1 MSEHKE
7 NILELFKYGLTPN
20 EIAEIRGV
28 SHSYVCRVL
37 RELSPK
43 TLTPT
48 NYVNAILSGLT
59 TNEDIATFLNVNI
72 STLKRYKSKHDLKIA
87 TAKYLYISGWT
98 MERIKNTFH
107 FTNAEAASLET
118 LGTFE
123 QIKDTL
129 RRMQNALQPHS
140 GECDQINGQLEII
153 ERLLKDLKC

>member
-48 NYVNAILSGLT
+48 NYVNAVLSGLS
-59 TNEDIATFLNVNI
+59 TNEDIANFLNINI
-72 STLKRYKSKHDLKIA
+72 STLKRFKSKHDLKTA
-87 TAKYLYISGWT
+87 TALYLYFSGWS
-98 MERIKNTFH
+98 MERIKNSLRL
-107 FTNAEAASLET
+107 TNAEEARLET

-129 RRMQNALQPHS
+129 LRMQKALQPHS
-140 GECDQINGQLEII
+140 GKCDQINEQLKLI
-153 ERLLKDLKC
+153 ETLLKDLKC